1 MGPPTKV
8 PGSSRALPLEPL
20 EVQAETRLKR
30 WLALPIGLGLAA
42 IAGYV
47 LLMSGPVEPSA
58 LRTPPAHS
66 ELGQES
72 KDELLEILR
81 EADRDEPFEGETS
94 RPESSGR

>member
-1 MGPPTKV
+1 M
-8 PGSSRALPLEPL
+8 
-20 EVQAETRLKR
+20 KR

-58 LRTPPAHS
+58 SRTPAHAAI
-66 ELGQES
+66 GQES

>member
-1 MGPPTKV
+1 M
-8 PGSSRALPLEPL
+8 
-20 EVQAETRLKR
+20 KR

-58 LRTPPAHS
+58 LRTPPAHA
-66 ELGQES
+66 EIGQES